1 MRIKG
6 YVHMK
11 KNKFKK
17 QFITLIKKD
26 DCMSKEEISDI
37 KHFMNWLSL
46 LKTAIICRFAL
57 LRIRLSRKG

>member
-1 MRIKG
+1 
-6 YVHMK
+6 MK

-57 LRIRLSRKG
+57 LRIRLNRKG